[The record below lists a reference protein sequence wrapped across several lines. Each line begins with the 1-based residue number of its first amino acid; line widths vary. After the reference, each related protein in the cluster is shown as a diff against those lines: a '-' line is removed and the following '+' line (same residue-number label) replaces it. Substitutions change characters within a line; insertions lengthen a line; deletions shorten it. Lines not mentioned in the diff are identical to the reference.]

1 MTINSPKFDLPFLS
15 LHVLSH
21 VQPQSVFSV
30 LLISVLMSILKYFK
44 RAPKTASDELLPD
57 PDGTLSKIRWLM
69 MKLQKLST
77 MRKESQIRAQ
87 TNRVAL
93 DPGQTDI

>member
-1 MTINSPKFDLPFLS
+1 M
-15 LHVLSH
+15 LSH

-57 PDGTLSKIRWLM
+57 PDGTLSKIVPPLAIKMANDEVAKVVNDEER
-69 MKLQKLST
+69 KSDTST
-77 MRKESQIRAQ
+77 DEPRG
-87 TNRVAL
+87 T
-93 DPGQTDI
+93 

>member
-1 MTINSPKFDLPFLS
+1 MIRHFLS

-57 PDGTLSKIRWLM
+57 PDGTLSKIVPPLAIKMANDEVAKVVNDEER
-69 MKLQKLST
+69 KSDTST
-77 MRKESQIRAQ
+77 DEPRGTR
-87 TNRVAL
+87 
-93 DPGQTDI
+93 